1 MKVKKYILF
10 LEMKLIS
17 YICTMNSED
26 ERGDNL
32 RELIFT
38 EEFFSFYQQLDTKV
52 QTKFDYTI
60 EVVRNV
66 NILTTNFVK
75 HLEGTELYEMRVSVG
90 SNAYRTIMFTMDHDN
105 INLAR
110 RIILLNAFLKK
121 STKDYKKQ
129 VKIATDILKRLSDGK
144 Y

>member
-1 MKVKKYILF
+1 
-10 LEMKLIS
+10 
-17 YICTMNSED
+17 MNSED
-26 ERGDNL
+26 EREDNL

-105 INLAR
+105 INLAS

-129 VKIATDILKRLSDGK
+129 IKIATDILKRLSNGK

>member
-1 MKVKKYILF
+1 
-10 LEMKLIS
+10 
-17 YICTMNSED
+17 MNSED
-26 ERGDNL
+26 DEREDNL

-110 RIILLNAFLKK
+110 RIILLNAFQKK

>member
-1 MKVKKYILF
+1 
-10 LEMKLIS
+10 
-17 YICTMNSED
+17 MNSED
-26 ERGDNL
+26 EREDNL

>member
-1 MKVKKYILF
+1 
-10 LEMKLIS
+10 
-17 YICTMNSED
+17 MNSED
-26 ERGDNL
+26 ERKDNL

-129 VKIATDILKRLSDGK
+129 IKITTDILKRLSDGK

>member
-1 MKVKKYILF
+1 
-10 LEMKLIS
+10 
-17 YICTMNSED
+17 MNSED
-26 ERGDNL
+26 EREDNL
-32 RELIFT
+32 RELIFK

-90 SNAYRTIMFTMDHDN
+90 SNA
-105 INLAR
+105 
-110 RIILLNAFLKK
+110 
-121 STKDYKKQ
+121 
-129 VKIATDILKRLSDGK
+129 
-144 Y
+144 

>member
-1 MKVKKYILF
+1 
-10 LEMKLIS
+10 
-17 YICTMNSED
+17 MNSED
-26 ERGDNL
+26 EREDNL

-129 VKIATDILKRLSDGK
+129 VKIVTDILKRLNDGK
-144 Y
+144 D

>member
-1 MKVKKYILF
+1 
-10 LEMKLIS
+10 
-17 YICTMNSED
+17 MNSED
-26 ERGDNL
+26 EREDNL

-110 RIILLNAFLKK
+110 RIILINAFLKK

-144 Y
+144 D

>member
-1 MKVKKYILF
+1 
-10 LEMKLIS
+10 
-17 YICTMNSED
+17 MNGED
-26 ERGDNL
+26 ESEDNL

>member
-1 MKVKKYILF
+1 
-10 LEMKLIS
+10 MKLIS

-26 ERGDNL
+26 EREDNL

-38 EEFFSFYQQLDTKV
+38 EEFFSFYQQPDTKV

-60 EVVRNV
+60 EVVRKV

-110 RIILLNAFLKK
+110 RITILNAFLKK

-129 VKIATDILKRLSDGK
+129 VKIATDILKRLNDGK
-144 Y
+144 D

>member
-1 MKVKKYILF
+1 
-10 LEMKLIS
+10 
-17 YICTMNSED
+17 MNSED
-26 ERGDNL
+26 EIEDNL

>member
-1 MKVKKYILF
+1 
-10 LEMKLIS
+10 
-17 YICTMNSED
+17 MNSED
-26 ERGDNL
+26 DEREDNL

-144 Y
+144 D

>member
-1 MKVKKYILF
+1 
-10 LEMKLIS
+10 
-17 YICTMNSED
+17 MNSED
-26 ERGDNL
+26 EREDNL

-129 VKIATDILKRLSDGK
+129 VKIATDILKRLNDGK
-144 Y
+144 D

>member
-1 MKVKKYILF
+1 
-10 LEMKLIS
+10 
-17 YICTMNSED
+17 MNSEE
-26 ERGDNL
+26 EREDNL

>member
-1 MKVKKYILF
+1 
-10 LEMKLIS
+10 
-17 YICTMNSED
+17 MNSED
-26 ERGDNL
+26 EREDNL
-32 RELIFT
+32 IELIFT

>member
-1 MKVKKYILF
+1 
-10 LEMKLIS
+10 
-17 YICTMNSED
+17 MNSED
-26 ERGDNL
+26 ERKDNL

-60 EVVRNV
+60 EVVRKV

-129 VKIATDILKRLSDGK
+129 IKITTDILKRLSDGK
-144 Y
+144 D

>member
-1 MKVKKYILF
+1 
-10 LEMKLIS
+10 
-17 YICTMNSED
+17 MNSED
-26 ERGDNL
+26 EREDNL

-144 Y
+144 D

>member
-1 MKVKKYILF
+1 
-10 LEMKLIS
+10 
-17 YICTMNSED
+17 MNGED
-26 ERGDNL
+26 ESEDNL

-66 NILTTNFVK
+66 KILTTNFVK
-75 HLEGTELYEMRVSVG
+75 HLEDTKLYEMRVSVG

-144 Y
+144 D

>member
-1 MKVKKYILF
+1 
-10 LEMKLIS
+10 
-17 YICTMNSED
+17 MNSED
-26 ERGDNL
+26 EREDNL

-129 VKIATDILKRLSDGK
+129 VKIATDIQKRLNNEK

>member
-1 MKVKKYILF
+1 
-10 LEMKLIS
+10 
-17 YICTMNSED
+17 MNSEE
-26 ERGDNL
+26 EREDNL

-60 EVVRNV
+60 EVVRKV

>member
-1 MKVKKYILF
+1 
-10 LEMKLIS
+10 
-17 YICTMNSED
+17 MNSED
-26 ERGDNL
+26 ERKDNL

-129 VKIATDILKRLSDGK
+129 IKIATDILKRLSDGK
-144 Y
+144 D

>member
-1 MKVKKYILF
+1 
-10 LEMKLIS
+10 
-17 YICTMNSED
+17 MNSED
-26 ERGDNL
+26 EREDNL

-75 HLEGTELYEMRVSVG
+75 HLEDTKLYEMRVSVG